1 MSRATDG
8 ATKEDL
14 ESGNVW
20 NNDGYHHFKFSNFYH
35 QFLSRH
41 KWNDKPQN
49 TLYIL
54 REHCEY
60 DTDFRVNIKKKKISV
75 IRVPQFDKEKFKL
88 KERTFKKEDAF

>member
-1 MSRATDG
+1 
-8 ATKEDL
+8 
-14 ESGNVW
+14 
-20 NNDGYHHFKFSNFYH
+20 
-35 QFLSRH
+35 
-41 KWNDKPQN
+41 
-49 TLYIL
+49 L